1 MAKYR
6 GGYRD
11 ELDTEE
17 KPYSEEMAQTA
28 QQPEAQSS
36 DTDEASFKK
45 RYGDLRRHM
54 QNQMSN
60 KDREL
65 QEMKTQLESAT
76 KQQIR
81 FPKSEKEVSD
91 WMKKYPDVASIID
104 TIAQKRSL
112 EALAMGEKKME
123 SLKKLETSI
132 TREKAEMALKKIH
145 PDFDSLRQDPS
156 FHNWVEVQPNWIQD
170 ALYKNTNDPISAARA
185 IDLYKADKGIK
196 RTRPTSSSDAARS
209 VGRTGGSAP
218 ASGGRA
224 RFTESQVNKMSSAE
238 YEKNEAAIMESIK
251 RGDFQYDMSG
261 GAR

>member
-11 ELDTEE
+11 DLDTEE
-17 KPYSEEMAQTA
+17 KPYSEEMAQET
-28 QQPEAQSS
+28 QPTPNT
-36 DTDEASFKK
+36 DNDEASFKK

-54 QNQMSN
+54 QNQMAT

-65 QEMKTQLESAT
+65 QAMKTQLESAT

-81 FPKSEKEVSD
+81 FPKSEKEVAE

-123 SLKKLETSI
+123 GLKKLETSI

-145 PDFDSLRQDPS
+145 PDFDRIRQDQG
-156 FHNWVEVQPNWIQD
+156 FHEWARKQPTWIQD
-170 ALYKNTNDPISAARA
+170 ALYKNANDPVSAARA

-196 RTRPTSSSDAARS
+196 RTRPSNSNDAARS

-218 ASGGRA
+218 VSGGRA

-238 YEKNEAAIMESIK
+238 YEKNEAAILESIK